1 MIEKP
6 KLFLDYREFLAIFAI
21 SVTLLGIRLWVI
33 YGEYKEFVSKP
44 FYYTYVEVLQQYQ
57 KHKDRRNYTVLRVY
71 SPSLDLNF
79 FTKTYQDDNFLDKR
93 VRLKLFPSKDIS
105 FLEYMSISYI
115 PSKINAIYK
124 KEPTLKDIVS
134 NYISKQHTSK
144 EIANFYQAIFLAK
157 PLPKELRDSISRL
170 GVSHLIALSGF
181 HLAILSGILFFI
193 FRPIYRLVQQ
203 RFFPYR
209 FDLID
214 IGFVVLLFLGW
225 YVWFVNSP
233 ASLLRSYMMMVIGWI
248 VVVMGIELVSFEFL
262 ATIVMILV
270 LSLPKMLFSMAF
282 WFSVLGVFYI
292 FLLIK
297 RFNNSNKIVM
307 SLVISFGIF
316 ILMLPIIHLVF
327 PTVSSLQLLSPILS
341 LVFSIFYPLSMILH
355 IFGVGCFFD
364 EYLLS
369 LLNLSSHTTEIVYS
383 WYFGAFYIAL
393 SIGAIFYRWLFY
405 LLCLVAMIFMIYIYF
420 MV

>member
-1 MIEKP
+1 
-6 KLFLDYREFLAIFAI
+6 
-21 SVTLLGIRLWVI
+21 
-33 YGEYKEFVSKP
+33 
-44 FYYTYVEVLQQYQ
+44 
-57 KHKDRRNYTVLRVY
+57 
-71 SPSLDLNF
+71 
-79 FTKTYQDDNFLDKR
+79 
-93 VRLKLFPSKDIS
+93 
-105 FLEYMSISYI
+105 
-115 PSKINAIYK
+115 
-124 KEPTLKDIVS
+124 
-134 NYISKQHTSK
+134 
-144 EIANFYQAIFLAK
+144 
-157 PLPKELRDSISRL
+157 
-170 GVSHLIALSGF
+170 LSGF

-270 LSLPKMLFSMAF
+270 LFLPKMLFSMAF

-341 LVFSIFYPLSMILH
+341 LAFSLFYPLSMILH
-355 IFGVGCFFD
+355 IFGIGCFFD